1 MIDIFIDFRAVFP
14 SLLKIELNE
23 VPRFF
28 SMSLANKNRSRASSH
43 DAIIKF
49 GIICIVNEWRHLNW
63 PNTSEEILVEYNSAS
78 GVFKI
83 SSIEAS
89 IKS

>member
-1 MIDIFIDFRAVFP
+1 
-14 SLLKIELNE
+14 
-23 VPRFF
+23 
-28 SMSLANKNRSRASSH
+28 
-43 DAIIKF
+43 
-49 GIICIVNEWRHLNW
+49 LNW
-63 PNTSEEILVEYNSAS
+63 PNTSEEILVEYKSAS